1 LEEKDRNEVGMKFSG
16 KKVVS
21 QDMSE
26 LMEKV
31 RVKEASKIVKKP
43 RKL

>member
-1 LEEKDRNEVGMKFSG
+1 MKFLG

-31 RVKEASKIVKKP
+31 RVKEDAKIAQKP
-43 RKL
+43 GKL